1 MKTNKLTIDGNK
13 VMIGYQEIENINYI
27 DVSYKDDGSYKG
39 SIEFNT
45 GVKADETIQS
55 SAHIGD

>member
-27 DVSYKDDGSYKG
+27 DVSYKDDGSNKV

-45 GVKADETIQS
+45 GVTNKSTILVRN
-55 SAHIGD
+55 GDA

>member
-13 VMIGYQEIENINYI
+13 VMIENINYI
-27 DVSYKDDGSYKG
+27 DVSYKDV

>member
-1 MKTNKLTIDGNK
+1 
-13 VMIGYQEIENINYI
+13 MIGYQEIENINYI
-27 DVSYKDDGSYKG
+27 DVSYKDDGSYKV

>member
-13 VMIGYQEIENINYI
+13 VMIENINYI
-27 DVSYKDDGSYKG
+27 DVSYKDG

>member
-27 DVSYKDDGSYKG
+27 NVSYKDDGSYDVR
-39 SIEFNT
+39 IEFNT
-45 GVKADETIQS
+45 GVKAEEPTLPT
-55 SAHIGD
+55 AHIDD

>member
-13 VMIGYQEIENINYI
+13 VMIENINYI

>member
-13 VMIGYQEIENINYI
+13 VMIENINYI
-27 DVSYKDDGSYKG
+27 DVSYKDG

-45 GVKADETIQS
+45 GVKADVSTYWRLGVRNHSTIK
-55 SAHIGD
+55 

>member
-27 DVSYKDDGSYKG
+27 DVSYKDDGSYKV

-45 GVKADETIQS
+45 GVNADETIQS

>member
-27 DVSYKDDGSYKG
+27 DVSYKDG